1 MQDNLTYAVAN
12 CVKDILREVTQIS
25 PKDMP
30 DIIWHY
36 TNRDTLF
43 KILETREIWSTH
55 VSCLNDTSECLI
67 LHDKLIEEFKSR
79 NCELFHALLSQIE
92 PKMLNKH
99 FIMDSKWFVCSFS
112 RNEDDQ
118 KLWDRYAS
126 GEAGCAIGF
135 DPRKLLAWINYNRL
149 PPGTRSHPTLSLS
162 QVLELSLILDN
173 APILLLPTYYD
184 ETIQR
189 SFVKNI
195 ADEILKHW
203 NNASLSDEE
212 YWAVWEDQLS
222 VVAPLFKHDQYQ
234 YENELRLLHQL
245 ASGEECKLK
254 YQSHESMTTRHL
266 PLCYTEYFPIQRII
280 VAQCRDQELTNRSVE
295 NLKEAV
301 DAHIAHAYANRL
313 IRPVITVGI
322 SKLPFRSQ

>member
-1 MQDNLTYAVAN
+1 MQDNLTNAVAY
-12 CVKDILREVTQIS
+12 CVRDTLLKVTQIS

-67 LHDKLIEEFKSR
+67 LYDKLIEEFKSR
-79 NCELFHALLSQIE
+79 NCEPFHALLSQIE

-173 APILLLPTYYD
+173 APIFLQPTYYD

-203 NNASLSDEE
+203 DNASLSDEE

-222 VVAPLFKHDQYQ
+222 VIAPLFKHDQYQ

-254 YQSHESMTTRHL
+254 DQSHESMTTWHL

-295 NLKEAV
+295 NLKKAV

-313 IRPVITVGI
+313 IRPVITVDI